1 MSTLLDRVKE
11 LCKAHN
17 ITQGEL
23 EKRLGISS
31 GASSKWAKSTPN
43 AKLLHDLSDFFQV
56 SSEYLI
62 TGQNFSQSNKH
73 QLILDEEAYAVLEE
87 LKTRPE
93 MRTLFSVSRNATTE
107 DILKTVKIIE
117 ALKGVD

>member
-11 LCKAHN
+11 LCKAQN

-23 EKRLGISS
+23 EKRLGISN
-31 GASSKWAKSTPN
+31 GASSKWAKSIPN
-43 AKLLHDLSDFFQV
+43 AKLLQELSEFFQV

-62 TGQNFSQSNKH
+62 TGAKSSHSKKH
-73 QLILDEEAYAVLEE
+73 DLILDDEAYELLEE
-87 LKTRPE
+87 LKNRPE
-93 MRTLFSVSRNATTE
+93 MRTLFSVSKNATKE

-117 ALKGVD
+117 ALK